1 VARVL
6 LIMLMTIVA
15 SLAAWA
21 VLPLVW
27 GWDAYTV
34 MSGSM
39 APLVR
44 PGDVVVAGPAAH
56 PDRLKAGTVAV
67 LAPFR
72 PGGPPVTHRI
82 VDRLADG
89 SYRTQGDANPVPDA
103 RLSRPDQ
110 IVGRARIVVPLVGLP
125 QLRLGGLAPGAG
137 LALIAVSVSGPVL
150 RRRRGRDRLGR
161 TARRRRGP
169 GGAHRRR
176 RGGGHRLGALTVAGL
191 VTVARGAAATTQ
203 AAWTARSSPP
213 ANSWATSA
221 FYYPTMIASAPVSY
235 WRMGGATTTVTDEM
249 GVAALTL
256 NNGPTLQRPGALRG
270 DPNPST
276 GFTHASTNP
285 TYGTVTNA
293 AHNITGSMSV
303 AAWTNAAG
311 GSLYRLVFKGTSTQN
326 TLNYLLAW
334 DSTGTHMR
342 FLTDQPATS
351 SRSTAIQPGAW
362 PRDGLWHFV
371 VGVYDGSL
379 VRLYIDGTQVA
390 SAAASGALATTAAAL
405 TVSEN
410 SGNSLG
416 GDVDEVAVW
425 NRALSGTEISTLY
438 SIGIQ

>member
-1 VARVL
+1 MNRRRSPRPGPPPDTIVATVARVL
-6 LIMLMTIVA
+6 LIMLTTTVV

-21 VLPLVW
+21 VLPLLW

-34 MSGSM
+34 TSGSM

-44 PGDVVVAGPAAH
+44 PGDVVVAGPAVH
-56 PDRLKAGTVAV
+56 PDRLRRGTVVV

-72 PGGPPVTHRI
+72 NGGAPVTHRI
-82 VDRLADG
+82 VDRLTDG
-89 SYRTQGDANPVPDA
+89 SYQTKGDANPVPDS

-110 IVGRARIVVPLVGLP
+110 
-125 QLRLGGLAPGAG
+125 
-137 LALIAVSVSGPVL
+137 
-150 RRRRGRDRLGR
+150 
-161 TARRRRGP
+161 
-169 GGAHRRR
+169 
-176 RGGGHRLGALTVAGL
+176 
-191 VTVARGAAATTQ
+191 
-203 AAWTARSSPP
+203 
-213 ANSWATSA
+213 
-221 FYYPTMIASAPVSY
+221 
-235 WRMGGATTTVTDEM
+235 ATTTVTDEM

-256 NNGPTLQRPGALRG
+256 NNSPTLQRPGALRG
-270 DPNPST
+270 DPDPST

-293 AHNITGSMSV
+293 AHNITGPMSV

-311 GSLYRLVFKGTSTQN
+311 GSLYRLVFKGTATQN

-342 FLTDQPATS
+342 FLADQPATS

-371 VGVYDGSL
+371 AGVYDGSL
-379 VRLYIDGTQVA
+379 VRLYIDGAQVA
-390 SAAASGALATTAAAL
+390 SAAASGALATTGAAL

-425 NRALSGTEISTLY
+425 NRALTATEIGTLY
-438 SIGIQ
+438 AIGKQ